1 MTEVMP
7 RGPYRTGIE
16 SRARIVEAAVEVF
29 GRHGFRGGTLQQ
41 VADAVGLTPGAI
53 TKLFGSKEQLLIA
66 VLFHWGELTTAVI
79 GADKHGLAKLE
90 SFGDLMAYH
99 VEHPGLLEL
108 YVMMAAEAGS
118 FEEHPAHEFM
128 VDRYARTL
136 EDLRQVFAD
145 GVRDGAFRPMAED
158 EIRAEAEFLLAA
170 MDGLEIQFLVD
181 PSFDLVRSFRRY
193 LDALEARLAP

>member
-16 SRARIVEAAVEVF
+16 SRARIVEAAVDVF

-66 VLFHWGELTTAVI
+66 VLEHWDELTTAVM
-79 GADKHGLAKLE
+79 GADKRGLARLE
-90 SFGDLMAYH
+90 SFADLMAYH
-99 VEHPGLLEL
+99 VGHPGLLEL

-118 FEEHPAHEFM
+118 FDEHPAHDVI

-181 PSFDLVRSFRRY
+181 PAFDLVRSFRRY
-193 LDALEARLAP
+193 LDALEARLAA